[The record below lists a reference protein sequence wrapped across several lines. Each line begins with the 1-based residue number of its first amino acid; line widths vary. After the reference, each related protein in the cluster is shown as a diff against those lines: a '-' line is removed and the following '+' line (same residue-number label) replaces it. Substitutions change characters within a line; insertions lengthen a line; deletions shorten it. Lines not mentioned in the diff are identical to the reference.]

1 MGIKERRAR
10 DLESRR
16 KLILAT
22 ATDLFVRKGI
32 AGVTLD
38 DIAGAIEFSKGTIYN
53 HFGSKEEIFAAI
65 LLEQLD
71 ALLASLRLAARPGRD
86 TAARLRNATA
96 AYLRFYQERRQH
108 FKLLFFID
116 VVSDQERVPAALRK
130 EIRLRKIACLAELQR
145 IVKDGVRSG
154 EFETSRPAVR
164 ISLLMWGMMNGIL
177 QLAES
182 KQIKEE
188 DLERLLATGLEIT
201 LGGLAPKSKNP
212 SRREK
217 HGLIRKML
225 PVLKG

>member
-1 MGIKERRAR
+1 MGIRERKAR
-10 DLESRR
+10 EIESRR
-16 KLILAT
+16 KGILVAART
-22 ATDLFVRKGI
+22 LFARRGL

-38 DIAGAIEFSKGTIYN
+38 DIAAAIEFSKGTIYN

-71 ALLASLRLAARPGRD
+71 ALLGSLRLAARSGRD
-86 TAARLRNATA
+86 AAARLRNVTA
-96 AYLRFYQERRQH
+96 AYLRFYQERREY
-108 FKLLFFID
+108 FRLLFFID

-145 IVKDGVRSG
+145 IVKEGARAG
-154 EFETSRPAVR
+154 EFENGRPAVR
-164 ISLLMWGMMNGIL
+164 VSLLLWGMMNGIL

-182 KQIKEE
+182 GQIKEE
-188 DLERLLATGLEIT
+188 DLERLLAAGLEIT
-201 LGGLAPKSKNP
+201 LGGLSPRAYIS

-225 PVLKG
+225 PVLKA

>member
-1 MGIKERRAR
+1 MGTKERKAR

-16 KLILAT
+16 RLILSS
-22 ATDLFVRKGI
+22 ATDLFVRRGL

-38 DIAGAIEFSKGTIYN
+38 DIAAAIEFSKGTIYN

-65 LLEQLD
+65 LLAQLD
-71 ALLASLRLAARPGRD
+71 ALLASLRLAARTGRD
-86 TAARLRNATA
+86 AAARLRNATA
-96 AYLRFYQERRQH
+96 AYLRFYQERREY
-108 FKLLFFID
+108 FRLLFFID
-116 VVSDQERVPAALRK
+116 IVSDQERVPAGLRK

-145 IVKDGVRSG
+145 IVKEGARAGD
-154 EFETSRPAVR
+154 FEDARPAVR
-164 ISLLMWGMMNGIL
+164 VSLVLWGMMNGIL

-182 KQIKEE
+182 RQIKEE
-188 DLERLLATGLEIT
+188 DLEPLLGTGLEIT
-201 LGGLAPKSKNP
+201 LGGLSPRNKTA

>member
-10 DLESRR
+10 DLETRR
-16 KLILAT
+16 KLILAA
-22 ATDLFVRKGI
+22 ATDLFVRKGF

-53 HFGSKEEIFAAI
+53 HFGSKEEIFATI

-71 ALLASLRLAARPGRD
+71 ALLASLRLAARAGRD

-96 AYLRFYQERRQH
+96 AYLRFYQERREY

-116 VVSDQERVPAALRK
+116 VISDQERVPASLRK

-145 IVKDGVRSG
+145 IVKDGVRKG
-154 EFETSRPAVR
+154 EFENGRPAVR

-182 KQIKEE
+182 RQIKEE

-201 LGGLAPKSKNP
+201 VGGLSPRTHNA

>member
-10 DLESRR
+10 DLETRR
-16 KLILAT
+16 KLILAA

-65 LLEQLD
+65 LLDQLD
-71 ALLASLRLAARPGRD
+71 ALLASLRVASRSGRD
-86 TAARLRNATA
+86 TSARLRNATA
-96 AYLRFYQERRQH
+96 AYLRFYQDRREY

-116 VVSDQERVPAALRK
+116 VVSDQERVPAAMRK

-145 IVKDGVRSG
+145 IVKDGIRGG
-154 EFETSRPAVR
+154 EFENGRPAVR
-164 ISLLMWGMMNGIL
+164 ISLLLWGMMNGIL

-182 KQIKEE
+182 RQIKED

-201 LGGLAPKSKNP
+201 LGGLAPKIKNP
-212 SRREK
+212 PRREK

-225 PVLKG
+225 PILKS